1 MSRQFDEAMEGRFD
15 LYGKEYRLIEPENI
29 EELMQALEVKS
40 ALETHISG
48 LMHDEDSSGYQSFKL
63 CLLRIKFFKLRG
75 KRPFNCIKAALCV
88 KVCLSYL

>member
-40 ALETHISG
+40 AL
-48 LMHDEDSSGYQSFKL
+48 
-63 CLLRIKFFKLRG
+63 
-75 KRPFNCIKAALCV
+75 
-88 KVCLSYL
+88 